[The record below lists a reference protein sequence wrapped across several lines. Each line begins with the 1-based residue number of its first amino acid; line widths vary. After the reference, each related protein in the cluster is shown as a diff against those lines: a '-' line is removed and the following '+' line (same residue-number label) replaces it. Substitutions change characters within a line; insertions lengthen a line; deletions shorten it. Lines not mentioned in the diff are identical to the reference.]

1 MYSRVKGMAK
11 KCKLLTIFTKTIM
24 HLVPSPPPPPKEI
37 FFSFW
42 DDCNTWEKLEIGNNG
57 YVKVGFFWGGGG
69 WESKQDALCIMVLV
83 KNGE

>member
-24 HLVPSPPPPPKEI
+24 HLVPSPPPPKEI
-37 FFSFW
+37 FF
-42 DDCNTWEKLEIGNNG
+42 L
-57 YVKVGFFWGGGG
+57 GGGG